1 MGDFDN
7 IKTKSFNY
15 GNKDEA
21 EWPSQ
26 YGTLDKTPMYFDKE
40 KGCMVEGYPPPR
52 EVFDVA
58 PMVLFDS
65 MDEQYH
71 HGVCRKIASR
81 KEWQQA
87 DQESGS
93 ATLSP
98 EDWKRNSERR
108 EALKRKQEFELAK
121 DRRKASIEAV
131 RAFRENREG
140 FEQKM
145 RQRAHEQEVAAENAG
160 VKSLITK
167 TIKEEI

>member
-7 IKTKSFNY
+7 IKSRVFNS
-15 GNKDEA
+15 GNEKEA
-21 EWPSQ
+21 DWPPQ
-26 YGTLDKTPMYFDKE
+26 FGTLDKTPMYFDKE

-52 EVFDVA
+52 EVFGVA
-58 PMVLFDS
+58 PMVIFDS

-71 HGVCRKIASR
+71 HGVCRPISSR
-81 KEWQQA
+81 KEWQEA
-87 DQESGS
+87 DRESNS
-93 ATLSP
+93 ATVSP

-121 DRRKASIEAV
+121 DRRRASIEAV

-145 RQRAHEQEVAAENAG
+145 RQRAAEQEQMAESTG
-160 VKSLITK
+160 IKSLITK

>member
-7 IKTKSFNY
+7 IKSRTFNY
-15 GNKDEA
+15 GNEKEA

-26 YGTLDKTPMYFDKE
+26 FGTLDKTPMYFDKE

-52 EVFDVA
+52 QINDTA

-71 HGVCRKIASR
+71 HGVCRPIASR
-81 KEWQQA
+81 KEWQLA
-87 DQESGS
+87 DKESGS

-98 EDWKRNSERR
+98 TDWKRNSERR

-131 RAFRENREG
+131 RAFNQNREG

-145 RQRAHEQEVAAENAG
+145 RQRAYEQEQSAKAAG
-160 VKSLITK
+160 VESLITK